1 MAIGDAITNLFGKS
15 PIKPIQQ
22 HFKLTTECTD
32 KLIPFFEAATAGDWD
47 RAAELREEISVLEER
62 ADSLKKQ
69 MRLQIHK
76 SLFLPMPRNHLLEL
90 IKLQDKVTNQAKD
103 IVGIMLGRK
112 IQIPEPLVEPMTE
125 YLMTTVSVVN
135 QTSQAI
141 NELDELVESGFGS
154 RAASLIEDLVEK
166 IDDLEHQTD
175 VQQVALRTQ
184 LFAIEA
190 SLPPIDVMFLYKTIE
205 NIGVLADRAE
215 TVGGVIHIL
224 VSR

>member
-1 MAIGDAITNLFGKS
+1 MAIGDAIANLFGKS

-22 HFKLTTECTD
+22 HFKLTTECAD
-32 KLIPFFEAATAGDWD
+32 RLIPFFDCAIVGDWV
-47 RAAELREEISVLEER
+47 RAAELREEISILEER
-62 ADSLKKQ
+62 ADGLKKQ

-76 SLFLPMPRNHLLEL
+76 SLFLSMPRNDLLEL
-90 IKLQDKVTNQAKD
+90 IRVQDKVTNQVKD

-112 IQIPEPLVEPMTE
+112 INIPDPLVEPMRE
-125 YLMTTVSVVN
+125 YLTTTVSVIN

-141 NELDELVESGFGS
+141 DELDELAESGFGS
-154 RAASLIEDLVEK
+154 RAAKLIENLVAK

-175 VQQVALRTQ
+175 VQQVALRSQ
-184 LFAIEA
+184 LFALEA
-190 SLPPIDVMFLYKTIE
+190 DLAPIDAMFLYKTIE

-215 TVGGVIHIL
+215 TVGGLIHIL

>member
-1 MAIGDAITNLFGKS
+1 MAIGDAIANLFGKS

-22 HFKLTTECTD
+22 HFKLTTECAG
-32 KLIPFFEAATAGDWD
+32 KLIPFFDSAIAGDWD
-47 RAAELREEISVLEER
+47 RAGELREEISILEER
-62 ADSLKKQ
+62 ADGLKKQ

-76 SLFLPMPRNHLLEL
+76 SLFLSMPRSDLLEL
-90 IKLQDKVTNQAKD
+90 IRVQDKVTNQVKD

-112 IQIPEPLVEPMTE
+112 IMIPGPLVGPMKE
-125 YLMTTVSVVN
+125 YLTTTVSVIN

-141 NELDELVESGFGS
+141 DELDELAESGFGS
-154 RAASLIEDLVEK
+154 RAAKLIENLVAE

-175 VQQVALRTQ
+175 VQQVALRSQ
-184 LFAIEA
+184 LFALEA
-190 SLPPIDVMFLYKTIE
+190 ELAPIDAMFLYKTIE

-215 TVGGVIHIL
+215 TVGGLIHIL

>member
-1 MAIGDAITNLFGKS
+1 MEAASLAEDG
-15 PIKPIQQ
+15 
-22 HFKLTTECTD
+22 
-32 KLIPFFEAATAGDWD
+32 FFEAATAGNWD